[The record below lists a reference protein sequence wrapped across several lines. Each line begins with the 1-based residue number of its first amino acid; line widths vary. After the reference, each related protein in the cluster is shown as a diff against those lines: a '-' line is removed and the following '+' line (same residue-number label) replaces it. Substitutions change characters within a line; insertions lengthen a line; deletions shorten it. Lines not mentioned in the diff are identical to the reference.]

1 MSGGSVN
8 PNLISYIFRGVLFL
22 KKLCIDE
29 ERGRDLAT
37 NGAWYLVPGIVTL
50 SIGTVPSRIAGGLTN
65 EGRLHSFGILAHYC
79 CWIIFI

>member
-50 SIGTVPSRIAGGLTN
+50 SLMMGDFGGWLVVGGVGGTHL
-65 EGRLHSFGILAHYC
+65 
-79 CWIIFI
+79 